1 MSEWGCLRSGGLLV
15 EDFELFKARFSLMI
29 LEMRGSMT
37 QREFSLLLGVSQS
50 AIQMW
55 ESGGS
60 LPSLDNLARV
70 ASFRKQTTEA
80 LVAYLF
86 ARPLES
92 QATTAMEQVDQM
104 TMLELSRLNEA
115 ISHRMLAL
123 ISK

>member
-1 MSEWGCLRSGGLLV
+1 MP
-15 EDFELFKARFSLMI
+15 
-29 LEMRGSMT
+29 
-37 QREFSLLLGVSQS
+37 QREFCLLLGVSQS

-60 LPSLDNLARV
+60 LPSLENLARV
-70 ASFRKQTTEA
+70 AAFRNETTEA

-92 QATTAMEQVDQM
+92 QAATVMDQVDQM
-104 TMLELSRLNEA
+104 SMLELSELTKA

-123 ISK
+123 LSK